1 MNTYQGGGTS
11 QGKIIP
17 INRHLA
23 NLIFGISGVPQGS
36 ILGPILFKLSINKMT
51 FSFFVGLASLY
62 NFIDEYTLSALATTV
77 SRLIKII
84 EPESI
89 GLKLDQN
96 QILNV
101 NLYISNISKSAAN
114 QLNAL
119 TRFKMFMNFEEKKI
133 LKNSCFMA
141 NFNYWLLFF
150 SLNAIQYKFTQKRPR
165 RFSCNDYDLNF
176 LKDLFKLRFNKRPVR
191 EKYKMN
197 MIIPG
202 LNRII
207 LLALNFGT
215 ACNIISNLQK
225 I

>member
-1 MNTYQGGGTS
+1 
-11 QGKIIP
+11 
-17 INRHLA
+17 
-23 NLIFGISGVPQGS
+23 
-36 ILGPILFKLSINKMT
+36 MT

-62 NFIDEYTLSALATTV
+62 NFIDEYYLSALATTV

-119 TRFKMFMNFEEKKI
+119 IRFKMFMNFEEKKI

-141 NFNYWLLFF
+141 NFNY
-150 SLNAIQYKFTQKRPR
+150 
-165 RFSCNDYDLNF
+165 
-176 LKDLFKLRFNKRPVR
+176 
-191 EKYKMN
+191 
-197 MIIPG
+197 
-202 LNRII
+202 
-207 LLALNFGT
+207 
-215 ACNIISNLQK
+215 
-225 I
+225 

>member
-17 INRHLA
+17 IKRHLA
-23 NLIFGISGVPQGS
+23 NLLFGISGVPQGS

-51 FSFFVGLASLY
+51 FSFFVALASLY

-77 SRLIKII
+77 SRLIKVT

-96 QILNV
+96 QILNF

-119 TRFKMFMNFEEKKI
+119 IRFKMFMSFEEKKI

-141 NFNYWLLFF
+141 NFNYWLLSF
-150 SLNAIQYKFTQKRPR
+150 SLNAIQCTFTQKKATKV
-165 RFSCNDYDLNF
+165 L
-176 LKDLFKLRFNKRPVR
+176 
-191 EKYKMN
+191 M
-197 MIIPG
+197 
-202 LNRII
+202 
-207 LLALNFGT
+207 
-215 ACNIISNLQK
+215 
-225 I
+225 

>member
-23 NLIFGISGVPQGS
+23 NLIFGISGVPQRS

-62 NFIDEYTLSALATTV
+62 NFIDEYYLSALATTV

-119 TRFKMFMNFEEKKI
+119 IRFKIFMNFEEKKI

-141 NFNYWLLFF
+141 NFNY
-150 SLNAIQYKFTQKRPR
+150 
-165 RFSCNDYDLNF
+165 
-176 LKDLFKLRFNKRPVR
+176 
-191 EKYKMN
+191 
-197 MIIPG
+197 
-202 LNRII
+202 
-207 LLALNFGT
+207 
-215 ACNIISNLQK
+215 
-225 I
+225 